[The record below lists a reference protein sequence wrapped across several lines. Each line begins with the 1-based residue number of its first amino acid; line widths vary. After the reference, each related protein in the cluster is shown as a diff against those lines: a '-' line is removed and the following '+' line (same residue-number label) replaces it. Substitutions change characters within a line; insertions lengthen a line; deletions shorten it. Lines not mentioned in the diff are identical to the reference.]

1 MHEESFMAIK
11 ILADSTCDLSPE
23 LIKRYD
29 ITLIPLT
36 IKKTEKITMMGLISS
51 RRISLTA

>member
-1 MHEESFMAIK
+1 MAIK